1 MSDTLNDATNRQR
14 DTKISDFI
22 GTTTIASADLV
33 TVVQGGTNK
42 KMAASDFIA
51 GLGVTGTLV
60 QDGAVTG
67 TPVLDPQGTINNIR
81 NLEDGAGISTSVSA
95 ENGITIEHN
104 ISSDIVGLPLF
115 INPTAAQPII
125 ASISVIDGLSAVM
138 SGNNLIIGGAT
149 AGFDSQIIVRQA
161 SDLSGVLDSTKE
173 YFLDGIIDMGA
184 QQIAVPAGGL
194 NIKGFDFDVS
204 GLTSTS
210 AAYTMFLGATA
221 GDLLMSDLHVDV
233 SGAGS
238 QVFDLTDSD
247 GTHAF
252 ELFGMNFNN
261 CTSLGEVSGY
271 RQGLEFNVGRFGGT
285 PTMTMSGAWGGY
297 RASTTIVRSMA
308 AGMTTA
314 VFAEGTALTFSGR
327 FLTDINIDLPA
338 LASFCDFQ
346 SSNFTN
352 SSTYSLQGGSF
363 TRGGVIVSGDV
374 NINPNIVY
382 SDIASFWKNNRGIS
396 NTHAGGTTTVSSEA
410 ATTISV
416 IDTYVDIAGTFT
428 TSDLQHFDSPAAG
441 QLRHLGE
448 TPREYR
454 ILGDLVVDGA
464 ANDDLTLKLVMWDN
478 SASSFV
484 DVATQT
490 RQVNSLSGGRNV
502 AFFTPIWVVD
512 LEINDY
518 VKIQVANATSTTN
531 VTVENDS
538 FYTVLER

>member
-1 MSDTLNDATNRQR
+1 MTDTTNRQR
-14 DTKISDFI
+14 DTKISEFV
-22 GTTTIASADLV
+22 GTTTIAGADLIT
-33 TVVQGGTNK
+33 TVQNGTNK

-51 GLGVTGTLV
+51 GLGVTGTIV
-60 QDGAVTG
+60 QEGAVTG
-67 TPVLDPQGTINNIR
+67 TPVLDTQGTINNIR
-81 NLEDGAGISTSVSA
+81 NIEDGPGILSSVSA
-95 ENGITIEHN
+95 ENGLTIEHN
-104 ISSDIVGLPLF
+104 ISADIVGLPLF
-115 INPTAAQPII
+115 INPTAAQPTI
-125 ASISVIDGLSAVM
+125 ASVSVIDGLSAVM
-138 SGNNLIIGGAT
+138 SGNNLIIGGST
-149 AGFDSQIIVRQA
+149 AGFTSQIIVRQA

-173 YFLDGIIDMGA
+173 YFLDGVIDMGA
-184 QQIAVPAGGL
+184 QTIAVPAGGL
-194 NIKGFDFDVS
+194 NLKGFDFDVS
-204 GLTSTS
+204 GLTSTE

-221 GDLLMSDLHVDV
+221 GDVLMSDLYIDV

-252 ELFGMNFNN
+252 EISGINFNN
-261 CTSLGEVSGY
+261 CTSLGEISGY

-285 PTMTMSGAWGGY
+285 PTLTFSGAWGGY
-297 RASTTIVRSMA
+297 RASTTIVRSLA

-314 VFAEGTALTFSGR
+314 IFAEGTTLTFSGR
-327 FLTDINIDLPA
+327 FLTDINVDLPA
-338 LASFCDFQ
+338 SASFCDFQ

-352 SSTYSLQGGSF
+352 ASTYALQGCSI
-363 TRGGVIVSGDV
+363 TRGGAIVSGDV
-374 NINPNIVY
+374 NINPNILY
-382 SDIASFWKNNRGIS
+382 SDIASFWKDNRGIS
-396 NTHAGGTTTVSSEA
+396 NTHPGGTTTVSAEA

-416 IDTYVDIAGTFT
+416 INTFVDVAGTFT

-454 ILGDLVVDGA
+454 ILGDLVVDGT
-464 ANDDLTLKLVMWDN
+464 ANDDLTLKLVKWDN
-478 SASSFV
+478 SASGFV
-484 DVATQT
+484 DVTTQS

-512 LEINDY
+512 LELNDY
-518 VKIQVANATSTTN
+518 VKIQVANATSTAN